1 MRLDDMTGSFRQPD
15 VAVHFVLG
23 VLSWSSSLAG
33 AAALERARQQTAG
46 GPKIA
51 PERAAGPALEL
62 LLGIVSFDQTLRAAL
77 QRAAVE
83 PGGEGAARGAETL
96 LDVRLAR

>member
-33 AAALERARQQTAG
+33 AAALERAR
-46 GPKIA
+46 
-51 PERAAGPALEL
+51 RWSCCS
-62 LLGIVSFDQTLRAAL
+62 VSSPSIRRCVRRCSA
-77 QRAAVE
+77 QRSS
-83 PGGEGAARGAETL
+83 PGAR
-96 LDVRLAR
+96 VRRVVRRRC